1 MQRILALGLLTLM
14 LTGCETAVEETVS
27 DNGAPVTATVNTP
40 VKPSAPPV
48 SFASVDEGLTALAT
62 ATDARNS
69 DRQKD
74 AYNWLAKQDE
84 SAVPAVVAAMNNPS
98 LSIEARRMA
107 CRVLSQLGP
116 SGAAPLVAASSSEE
130 LPLKL
135 KAIEAMP
142 AIEPQQKIVV
152 DRLIELLDD
161 ANDQVRRA
169 AVRSLGQI
177 GTAAARS
184 ADKLIALQ
192 NNVEVDEMTRD
203 EAARA
208 IKRVQPRRTFND

>member
-1 MQRILALGLLTLM
+1 LALGLLTLM
-14 LTGCETAVEETVS
+14 LAGCEPVAEEMESADDTTVAA
-27 DNGAPVTATVNTP
+27 APVSETIE
-40 VKPSAPPV
+40 PSAPPV
-48 SFASVDEGLTALAT
+48 SFSSVDEGLTALAT

-69 DRQKD
+69 DGQKD

-98 LSIEARRMA
+98 HSIEARRMA

-116 SGAAPLVAASSSEE
+116 AGAAPLVAASSSEE

-152 DRLIELLDD
+152 DRLIELVDD